1 MSMTINA
8 CNKNTRKIQAL
19 ALLLYYYANE
29 EFTLI
34 TLDLTLSRGL
44 P

>member
-1 MSMTINA
+1 MTMTIKA

-34 TLDLTLSRGL
+34 
-44 P
+44 

>member
-1 MSMTINA
+1 MTMTINA
-8 CNKNTRKIQAL
+8 CNENPRKIQAL

-34 TLDLTLSRGL
+34 
-44 P
+44 